1 MALLLLL
8 RNQLANHD
16 TAGFSSEAVYNAFIN
31 PGNQLQLLQNSE
43 HVLNWR
49 PQIADDP
56 KNEVFPAVLEM
67 ETSPF
72 RHGPP
77 GCEDVIRVL
86 FGKLGNGVL
95 GEMIGVLKG
104 DEQVSVGVM
113 SDGQVSVGVMS
124 DEQVS
129 VGVVSDGQ
137 VSVGVVS
144 DGQEAKLVEADLYVL
159 GQFIEEMRADKEEH
173 PIVCVRRYYQ
183 A

>member
-8 RNQLANHD
+8 RNQLANHELS
-16 TAGFSSEAVYNAFIN
+16 AFSSDAVYNAFVN

-49 PQIADDP
+49 PQIADDA

-77 GCEDVIRVL
+77 GCEDVIRCL

-95 GEMIGVLKG
+95 GEMIGVLKTERVG
-104 DEQVSVGVM
+104 ECEVS
-113 SDGQVSVGVMS
+113 
-124 DEQVS
+124 
-129 VGVVSDGQ
+129 
-137 VSVGVVS
+137 
-144 DGQEAKLVEADLYVL
+144 EAQDTNLVEADLYVL
-159 GQFIEEMRADKEEH
+159 GQFIEEMRANKEDH
-173 PIVCVRRYYQ
+173 AMVRVWSENEE
-183 A
+183 

>member
-104 DEQVSVGVM
+104 D
-113 SDGQVSVGVMS
+113 
-124 DEQVS
+124 
-129 VGVVSDGQ
+129 
-137 VSVGVVS
+137 
-144 DGQEAKLVEADLYVL
+144 GQEAKLVEADLYVL

-173 PIVCVRRYYQ
+173 PIVRMRQYYN

>member
-16 TAGFSSEAVYNAFIN
+16 TTGFSSEAVNNAFIN

-104 DEQVSVGVM
+104 EQVSVGVV
-113 SDGQVSVGVMS
+113 SDEQVSVGVMS

-129 VGVVSDGQ
+129 VGVM
-137 VSVGVVS
+137 S

-173 PIVCVRRYYQ
+173 PIVRMRQYYN

>member
-1 MALLLLL
+1 MSLLLLL

-16 TAGFSSEAVYNAFIN
+16 TTGFSSEAVYNAFIN

-104 DEQVSVGVM
+104 DGQVSVGVV
-113 SDGQVSVGVMS
+113 SDEQVSVGVMS

-129 VGVVSDGQ
+129 VRVMSDGQ
-137 VSVGVVS
+137 VSVSVVG
-144 DGQEAKLVEADLYVL
+144 DEQEAKLVEADLYVL

-173 PIVCVRRYYQ
+173 PLVRVRRYYQ